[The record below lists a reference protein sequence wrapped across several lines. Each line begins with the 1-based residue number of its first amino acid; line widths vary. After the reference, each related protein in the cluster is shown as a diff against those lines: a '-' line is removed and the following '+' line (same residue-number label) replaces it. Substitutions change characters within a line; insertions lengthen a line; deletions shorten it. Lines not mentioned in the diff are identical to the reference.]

1 MAKSVGIKDNF
12 RELRI
17 HKSRALYS
25 LMVILIMASTLIGR
39 LFYLQVVEHKRF
51 ITLSDRNRVHLE
63 AIAPTR
69 GLIFDRNG
77 TLLAENQPSYSLRIV
92 KERAEDL
99 EKTVLQLT
107 TLIDVSEDEI
117 KDFQKRLKQKH
128 RPFEAIPFKFR
139 LTEKEIAQIAVNRHQ
154 LAGVEVSADL
164 IRHYPHKS
172 EFTHSVGYVGRINE
186 KETQRVDPTQY
197 RATHYIGKTG
207 IERYYEHL
215 MHGEVGY
222 QKVETNAYGRVMK
235 ILERQPPVPGQDIH
249 LYLDAELQKLADS
262 LLGDH
267 TGAIVAIDP
276 TTGGILAFVSKPGYD
291 PNYFV
296 TGISQSRYSALRDS
310 EHRPLFNRA
319 LQGQYPPGST
329 IKPFVGLAG
338 LEENIITWDFKI
350 RDPGWYQ
357 LDKDERFYRD
367 WKKHGHGTVNLEK
380 AIIQSCDTYFY
391 NLAHHLGIDP
401 LHDFMAQFNFGTRT
415 GIDLYSEPNGLMPSS
430 QWKKRAK
437 GVIWYPGE
445 TLNIGIGQ
453 GYMLAT
459 PLQLTA
465 ATAALGNRGHTVTP
479 KMANFESF
487 EIEAP
492 SKENIISLKDQSDW
506 QNMIDA
512 MVKVMHSPRGT
523 ARRSGLNAN
532 YQFAGKTG
540 TAQVLGIKQN
550 EEYDETKIAVKHRDH
565 ALFVGFAPAK
575 DPKIAITVIV
585 ENGGGG
591 GSTAA
596 PIARKII
603 DLYLNTLEN
612 DQGKQATQESATI
625 EFKRKTADVANQ
637 TSNVNSSSDHN
648 STPNLS
654 RVLNPSLKLAALH
667 QPPTPQPP
675 LTITTE
681 LP

>member
-1 MAKSVGIKDNF
+1 MAKTVNFKDNF

-17 HKSRALYS
+17 HKSRALYA
-25 LMVILIMASTLIGR
+25 LIAIIIMAAVLMGR
-39 LFYLQVVEHKRF
+39 LFYLQVVEHTRF

-77 TLLAENQPSYSLRIV
+77 ALLAENQPSYSLRIV
-92 KERAEDL
+92 KERANDL

-107 TLIDVSEDEI
+107 ALIDVSPEEI
-117 KDFQKRLKQKH
+117 KDFKNRLKQRH

-139 LTEKEIAQIAVNRHQ
+139 LTEKEIAQIAVNQHQ
-154 LAGVEVSADL
+154 LAGVEISADL
-164 IRHYPHKS
+164 IRHYPFH
-172 EFTHSVGYVGRINE
+172 EQFTHSVGYVGRINE

-207 IERYYEHL
+207 IEKYYEHL

-222 QKVETNAYGRVMK
+222 QKIETNAYGRVMK

-262 LLGDH
+262 LLGDQK
-267 TGAIVAIDP
+267 GAIVAMDP
-276 TTGGILAFVSKPGYD
+276 NTGGVLAFVSKPGYD

-296 TGISQSRYSALRDS
+296 TGISTKRYSALRDS

-329 IKPFVGLAG
+329 IKPFVALAG
-338 LEENIITWDFKI
+338 LEQNIINWDFKI

-367 WKKHGHGTVNLEK
+367 WKKRGHGTVDLEK

-391 NLAHHLGIDP
+391 NLAHNLGIDP
-401 LHDFMAQFNFGTRT
+401 LHDFMTQFNFGSRT
-415 GIDLYSEPNGLMPSS
+415 GIDLYSEPSGLMPSS
-430 QWKKRAK
+430 AWKKRAK

-465 ATAALGNRGHTVTP
+465 ATATLANRGRSVTP
-479 KMANFESF
+479 KMAKFETSDSTT
-487 EIEAP
+487 P
-492 SKENIISLKDQSDW
+492 PQENLITLKDQDNW
-506 QNMIDA
+506 QTMVDA
-512 MVKVMHSPRGT
+512 MVKVLHSPRGT
-523 ARRSGLNAN
+523 ARRSGLKAK
-532 YQFAGKTG
+532 YQIAGKTG

-550 EEYDETKIAVKHRDH
+550 EEYDETKIALKHRDH
-565 ALFVGFAPAK
+565 ALFVGFAPAEN
-575 DPKIAITVIV
+575 PQIAITVIV

-596 PIARKII
+596 PIARKIL
-603 DLYLNTLEN
+603 DLYINTLEKK
-612 DQGKQATQESATI
+612 QSKQARSEAATI
-625 EFKRKTADVANQ
+625 EAN
-637 TSNVNSSSDHN
+637 NVLANSQS
-648 STPNLS
+648 
-654 RVLNPSLKLAALH
+654 LNQPSLSTRASSA
-667 QPPTPQPP
+667 PQ
-675 LTITTE
+675 T
-681 LP
+681 